1 MDDER
6 PPQGRMMVMQQD
18 ATPLRRELEALREAN
33 AVVQADIGAQAEG
46 GLTIDDLNETER
58 SAATIG
64 VHPEALKPIGW
75 MNSAHYHSL
84 LTGNSLDG
92 RLAQQIEAY
101 KVVAGSD

>member
-1 MDDER
+1 
-6 PPQGRMMVMQQD
+6 MVMQHD

-33 AVVQADIGAQAEG
+33 AVAQAHIGAPAEG

-58 SAATIG
+58 SAATMG
-64 VHPEALKPIGW
+64 VHPEAFKPIGW

-101 KVVAGSD
+101 KVVASSD